1 MSITN
6 HWSIASPPPLHA
18 KVKNQSSVRLRFSNG
33 ADTEVTAFKQD
44 SNRRCKYFD
53 MHKQVVPYT
62 EAWSWQKSI
71 VARRQT
77 LAQKDEDNSDMLLV
91 LQHPPV
97 YTLGTGSSEE
107 HLNFDIQDSPY
118 DVYRT
123 ERGGEVTYHGPGQ
136 LVVYP
141 ILNLRH
147 HKMDLH
153 WYLRSLEEVVIRVL
167 SSTFSIKA
175 SRHEGLTGVWIGNQK
190 IAAIG
195 IRASQW
201 ITYHGLAL
209 NVTTNLTPFQFIV
222 PCGLRDRGVCSLKN
236 VLQASPNW
244 HVGDMPLMDLT
255 HESLMKEFSEVF
267 QLSLDVQCVSNSDY
281 SLFSSDSKDCAS
293 V

>member
-33 ADTEVTAFKQD
+33 PDTEVTTFKQD

-77 LAQKDEDNSDMLLV
+77 LARKDEDNSDMLLV

-136 LVVYP
+136 LVMYP

-175 SRHEGLTGVWIGNQK
+175 ARHESLTGVWIGNQK

-209 NVTTNLTPFQFIV
+209 NVTTDLTPFQFIV

-236 VLQASPNW
+236 ALQTSPNW
-244 HVGDMPLMDLT
+244 NVGDMPLMDLT

-267 QLSLDVQCVSNSDY
+267 QLSLDIQCVSDSDY
-281 SLFSSDSKDCAS
+281 SLFSSDSEDCAS